1 MATKRKRNGPND
13 KRKAYIRAKLLERRR
28 QLLHSIERKANTYSH
43 RAPVSP
49 GDEGDIAVDIM
60 DTELDLGAATSASE
74 SLAEIEHA
82 LNKLDEGTY
91 GVCEG
96 CGERIPEPRLR
107 AMPFARLCV
116 RCKEQEEKT
125 QRTGEHESGGAWGRV
140 SDVNFNFDALER
152 TVETLDRTVPG
163 IE

>member
-1 MATKRKRNGPND
+1 MANKRRRNGPNG

-28 QLLHSIERKANTYSH
+28 QLLHSIERKANAYSD

-60 DTELDLGAATSASE
+60 DTELDLGVATSASD

-96 CGERIPEPRLR
+96 CGERIPEQRLR

-125 QRTGEHESGGAWGRV
+125 RRTDEHESRGAWGRLSDAGV
-140 SDVNFNFDALER
+140 SFDALER
-152 TVETLDRTVPG
+152 AAETLGRTVP